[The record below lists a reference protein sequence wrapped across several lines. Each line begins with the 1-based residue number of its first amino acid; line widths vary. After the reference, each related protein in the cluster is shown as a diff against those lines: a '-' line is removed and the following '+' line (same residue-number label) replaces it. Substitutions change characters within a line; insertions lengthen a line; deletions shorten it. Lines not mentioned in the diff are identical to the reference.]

1 MCLSVRTGLDLL
13 LEVLILPTGDEV
25 LVSAIT
31 HPDMLR
37 IIESH
42 GLVVIPVDIHTE
54 TLMPRRESLKAAL
67 SHRSRLLLVAHLFG
81 SRMDLTYLADFATDN
96 ELLLVED
103 CAQSFSGPE
112 GMRESR
118 ADVSMYSFGQI
129 KTATALGGAVLRV
142 GDPKLLARMRA
153 ANRELPI
160 QPRGEYLVRLSRF
173 AGLMLATHPF
183 FYGLLARACDVTG
196 KDLDAVAG
204 GAVRGFDRTA
214 PDRPGRE
221 FLRRFRRR
229 PSAPLLALLAHRLR
243 TFDATRL
250 ARRARAG
257 EMLARRLP
265 STLPHPGRSAASR
278 THWLFPVVAPDPDG
292 LVRALR
298 SEGFDA
304 SRATS
309 NIAVAEAPPHRPELD
324 PATAKEIMRNV
335 VFLPAYPELPA
346 AELERMAEILAIAT
360 ASGPRGD
367 AASSKLPGR
376 E

>member
-1 MCLSVRTGLDLL
+1 MCLSVRTGLELL
-13 LEVLILPTGDEV
+13 LEALALPSGEEV

-31 HPDMLR
+31 HPDMVG

-42 GLVVIPVDIHTE
+42 GLVVVPVDLHTE
-54 TLMPRRESLKAAL
+54 TLTPRRESLEAML

-81 SRMDLTYLADFATDN
+81 GRMDLTYLADFATDN

-103 CAQSFSGPE
+103 RAQSFSGPE
-112 GMRESR
+112 AMRESR

-129 KTATALGGAVLRV
+129 KTATALGDAVLRV
-142 GDPKLLARMRA
+142 EDPQLLSRMRA

-160 QPRGEYLVRLSRF
+160 QPRREYLVRLSRL

-183 FYGLLARACDVTG
+183 LYGLLARACDIMG
-196 KDLDAVAG
+196 KDLDVVVG
-204 GAVRGFDRTA
+204 GAVRGFAHTV
-214 PDRPGRE
+214 PDSLDQ

-229 PSAPLLALLAHRLR
+229 PSAPLLALLARRLR

-250 ARRARAG
+250 AQRARTG

-265 STLPHPGRSAASR
+265 TTLSHPGRSAASR
-278 THWLFPVVAPDPDG
+278 THWLFSVVASDPNG

-309 NIAVAEAPPHRPELD
+309 NIAVVEAPPHRPELE
-324 PATAKEIMRNV
+324 PTAAKEMMRNV
-335 VFLPAYPELPA
+335 VFLPAYPELPD
-346 AELERMAEILAIAT
+346 AELERMAEILKMAT
-360 ASGPRGD
+360 AYGPRGG

-376 E
+376 V